1 MANLGRFMNYAAV
14 VSVCSFS
21 AKPIISIFYK
31 THNFPMCYAESWQYQ
46 RSSAAVMVDHC
57 DKPSYLQKT

>member
-31 THNFPMCYAESWQYQ
+31 THNFPMCYAES
-46 RSSAAVMVDHC
+46 
-57 DKPSYLQKT
+57 